1 MVRRGT
7 APTRVAAVSLVL
19 ALCSAACGGG
29 DGDDD
34 GAEGTG
40 RAPRPVPEAGVQVG
54 EETDESVIRAASTP
68 VLAANPMDARNYV
81 VGHRVELPAFS
92 CAVAASF
99 DAGATWATTTPDLPA
114 GTERCY
120 STSLGFDRGGVL
132 HLAFVTLAGAG
143 NVPSGVWLTRSA
155 DGGRTF
161 DPARQVLD
169 AQKFMVRLV
178 VDPTT
183 SPAHLYLSWVE
194 GSGVGF
200 LQMVPPA
207 RVMIRAST
215 DGGLTFGEPV
225 QVSGR
230 ARDRVGGAVPAL
242 TGDGGVTVVYFDYR
256 RDAFDFQNVEGRY
269 DGTFEL
275 VAATSSD
282 GGATFSETTV
292 DPDVVPPE
300 PFLVFLPPLPAVAAG
315 RDGTVHVAWSDRR
328 SGTPGILLSTS
339 DDGGR
344 TWDPPRR
351 VDDGG
356 GSALRPQLGLGP
368 DGRLDVVYAEVEE
381 AEGGPTR
388 IRFTASTDAGRTF
401 GPAAAL
407 NEPFLRA
414 WLPASPRETAGAGP
428 DLGSALGLISLADG
442 AYVAWPDTRLGGLQ
456 TRRTDIV
463 GARVQ
468 VTTDAA
474 PRRLPEA

>member
-1 MVRRGT
+1 M
-7 APTRVAAVSLVL
+7 SLVL

-68 VLAANPMDARNYV
+68 VLAANPRDARNYV

-99 DAGATWATTTPDLPA
+99 DAGATWETTTPALPA

-178 VDPTT
+178 VDPTK

-200 LQMVPPA
+200 LQMMPPA
-207 RVMIRAST
+207 RVMMRAST
-215 DGGLTFGEPV
+215 DGGRTFGEPV

-230 ARDRVGGAVPAL
+230 GRDRIGAAVPAL
-242 TGDGGVTVVYFDYR
+242 AGDGAVTVVYFDYR

-315 RDGTVHVAWSDRR
+315 GDGTVHVAWSDRR

-339 DDGGR
+339 GDGGK

-351 VDDGG
+351 VDGGG
-356 GSALRPQLGLGP
+356 GSALLPHLGLSP

-388 IRFTASTDAGRTF
+388 IRFTASTDGGRTF

-414 WLPASPRETAGAGP
+414 WLPVSPREAAGAGP

-468 VTTDAA
+468 ITADAA